1 MLELRKSDKQRHAD
15 SIGMLLEDE
24 SVRTTRMLKRSE
36 VEKRS
41 NIKKVI
47 GDLQKQFSHTVDM
60 PAEIADMV
68 EAQVQLRTRDL
79 FRQANY
85 DSLTHLPNRTYFG
98 ETLEKVLES
107 AKADKTEFSLL
118 FLDLDGFKAVN
129 DVLGHQAG
137 DELLQNVGARLI
149 SSVREG
155 DIVSRRGGDEFVI
168 LLADLSSREDIVN
181 ICKRIITEVSR
192 PYWLGQ
198 KEAEISTSIGVAR
211 YPMDGATPSEL
222 MENSDAA
229 LYVSKSKGR
238 RTYRF
243 YNEILEEVPARCHE
257 LQDEFATAIDNGEV
271 ETCFEPQ
278 VELKSGRVV
287 GTSVTARWNNEHF
300 DSPYMNSWMELLVKS
315 GKSQSVAT
323 WLVDTSLYYLQQWR
337 ELESELVVSVP
348 VLDSLWLH
356 QDLVAFMDERI
367 QNYQVSRE
375 QLQLEFSLGV
385 LQNID
390 GKLKKTLKELGDAGY
405 QITLT
410 EVGAYPLDL
419 ALLSE
424 LQLNEIKLD
433 KDWLQK
439 SMETKS
445 GQAWLQGLIQMAKS
459 LDICVIA
466 TGVES
471 HEQVRKLRQWGCL
484 MGQGKVWAT
493 PIEAGR
499 FNSHLMARHR
509 VGA

>member
-1 MLELRKSDKQRHAD
+1 MLELRKSDRQQAD

-24 SVRTTRMLKRSE
+24 RVRTSRMVKRSE

-41 NIKKVI
+41 DIKKVI
-47 GDLQKQFSHTVDM
+47 SDLQKQFSQSVDM

-68 EAQVQLRTRDL
+68 EAQVKLRTRDL

-85 DSLTHLPNRTYFG
+85 DALTHLPNRTYFG

-168 LLADLSSREDIVN
+168 LLADLSDREDIVK

-211 YPMDGATPSEL
+211 YPLDGNTPSEL
-222 MENSDAA
+222 MEKSDEA

-243 YNEILEEVPARCHE
+243 YNEIMEEVPARCHE
-257 LQDEFATAIDNGEV
+257 LQDEFATAIDNGLV

-278 VELKSGRVV
+278 VELKTGRVV
-287 GTSVTARWNNEHF
+287 GTSVTARWDNEHF
-300 DSPYMNSWMELLVKS
+300 ETPYLNSWMELLVKS
-315 GKSQSVAT
+315 GRSKSVAT

-337 ELESELVVSVP
+337 ELESDLVVSVP
-348 VLDSLWLH
+348 VLDSLWEQH
-356 QDLVAFMDERI
+356 DLVAFLDERV
-367 QNYQVSRE
+367 QRYQVSRE
-375 QLQLEFSLGV
+375 QLQLEFSLGT

-390 GKLKKTLKELGDAGY
+390 DKLKATLKDLGNAGY

-410 EVGAYPLDL
+410 EVGAYSLDL

-433 KDWLQK
+433 KDWLQN

-445 GQAWLQGLIQMAKS
+445 GQAWLQALIQMAKS

-466 TGVES
+466 TGVDS

-484 MGQGKVWAT
+484 MGQGKVWSA
-493 PIEAGR
+493 PIEAER
-499 FNSHLMARHR
+499 FNKHIVARYR
-509 VGA
+509 VSA